1 MNSDKTQRQEQ
12 QLHKQWFQELQDKLF
27 REYAQQQQREEL
39 ARLNGR
45 KRAEFERLV
54 SEREKSKLIQA
65 RVDSLK
71 EKYGKEML
79 AEANDRHDKLLKQSP
94 QAQSSLTQEYLDFK
108 QRENADLQDKKRSSE
123 QGLLGTKTPDSPSD
137 FKAWYYAGK
146 ASDELQASLGI
157 VPPRNLTPAGAV
169 WQIQFERDCK
179 RLQVEKIVEAKKQ
192 HLEKAGFSPE
202 EISRSENAIYQQA
215 YAHVGE
221 EWKKESTSALK
232 AWQDS
237 LAEKSLQDFK
247 SQGDSVERH
256 TTVPDSLKAKLEAQ
270 RKKYGT
276 TTEHQQSKSQSGEI
290 ER

>member
-12 QLHKQWFQELQDKLF
+12 LHEQWFQEQQDKIF
-27 REYAQQQQREEL
+27 REYAQQQQQGEL
-39 ARLNGR
+39 AGLSDK

-79 AEANDRHDKLLKQSP
+79 AEANVKRDELLKQSP
-94 QAQSSLTQEYLDFK
+94 QDQSSLTQEYLDFK
-108 QRENADLQDKKRSSE
+108 QRENAELQDKKRSSE
-123 QGLLGTKTPDSPSD
+123 QGLLGTKTPASPSD

-146 ASDELQASLGI
+146 ASNELQASLGI
-157 VPPRNLTPAGAV
+157 VPPRNITPAGAV
-169 WQIQFERDCK
+169 WHLEFERDCK
-179 RLQVEKIVEAKKQ
+179 RLQVEKIVESEKQ
-192 HLEKAGFSPE
+192 HLEKAGSSPE
-202 EISRSENAIYQQA
+202 EISKSENAIYQQA
-215 YAHVGE
+215 YIHVGE
-221 EWKKESTSALK
+221 EWKKESTLALK

-237 LAEKSLQDFK
+237 LAEKSVQDFK

-270 RKKYGT
+270 REKYGT
-276 TTEHQQSKSQSGEI
+276 TTERQQSKSQDVDI